1 MRAHTA
7 YPVNVGFVRVHT
19 PRGCAKCETANAKA
33 QDSSSLSQ
41 RDAPRAGDT
50 HVSGKM
56 PQSTRRDTDPMRN
69 VHPDPVHPAVS
80 LLKDLQ
86 LKNFRAFRDFTVSFG
101 EGAYLVGP
109 NNAGKSTLLAAIRAA
124 DMLIRQAHR
133 RGPSLRAV
141 HGERSVIAHPL
152 SLDEFPALRDSLRH
166 EFGSEEASMRLTWKS
181 GASLFCVWPDEES
194 EATPFFYLESSPG
207 TQVRTASDARKNFV
221 ALGVVPVLT
230 PVEHSESL
238 LTEKYVN
245 GNVTTRLASRH
256 FRNHLRLMQ
265 AAGTLDAFLQWA
277 TPWLSEFSFDRLSHH
292 LDRDGQILEAYFFEE
307 PSRIPKEL
315 VWAGDG
321 MQIWLQILFHIH
333 RVSSCTTIVLD
344 EPEVYLHPD
353 LQRRL
358 VQLLDSTGKQVI
370 VATHSAEVVAEAD
383 GRLVTLVDKSRRRAR
398 RSRADGELEVLSASL
413 GTAFNLRLAK
423 ALRSKAALFVEG
435 DDMSVLRKIA
445 GTIGCDRLAR
455 EDGVTVIPLRG
466 YTHWTQ
472 IEPFAWLCRELLPET
487 LQISVLLDRDYRSDA
502 IVDSVERKFA
512 DSGMVAHVWRRKE
525 LESYLIGAPVISR
538 VSGASVREVESML
551 SSVVESMEGD
561 VFGRM
566 LDERMR
572 EEVSGSRH
580 AVSVTTDFKREF
592 DRSWTDENFRL
603 RVSPPKRIISEVN
616 KQLLASGNK
625 TLSVASLARAHR
637 ATDVDSEVA
646 DVLRAVEASIV

>member
-1 MRAHTA
+1 MRRTC
-7 YPVNVGFVRVHT
+7 V
-19 PRGCAKCETANAKA
+19 
-33 QDSSSLSQ
+33 
-41 RDAPRAGDT
+41 
-50 HVSGKM
+50 
-56 PQSTRRDTDPMRN
+56 STRVYPEAD
-69 VHPDPVHPAVS
+69 

-86 LKNFRAFRDFTVSFG
+86 LKNFRAFRDFTVTFG
-101 EGAYLVGP
+101 DGAYLVGP

-124 DMLIRQAHR
+124 DVLIRQAHR
-133 RGPSLRAV
+133 KAPSVRAT
-141 HGERSVIAHPL
+141 HDGRSVIAYPL
-152 SLDEFPALRDSLRH
+152 SLNEFPALRDSLRH
-166 EFGSEEASMRLTWKS
+166 EFGSDEASLRLTWKS
-181 GASLFCVWPDEES
+181 GAKLVCVWPDEET
-194 EATPFFYLESSPG
+194 EDNPFFYMESAPG
-207 TQVRTASDARKNFV
+207 IQVRTTNDARALF
-221 ALGVVPVLT
+221 ATLGVIPILT

-245 GNVTTRLASRH
+245 ASVTTRLSSRH
-256 FRNHLRLMQ
+256 FRNNLRLMHNT
-265 AAGTLDAFLQWA
+265 GTLNPFLQWA
-277 TPWLSEFSFDRLSHH
+277 APWLSGFSFDRFGQH
-292 LDRDGQILEAYFFEE
+292 LDHDGQILEAYFFEE

-321 MQIWLQILFHIH
+321 MQIWLQILFHVY
-333 RVSSCTTIVLD
+333 RVASCATIVLD

-358 VQLLDSTGKQVI
+358 VQLLESTGKQVI
-370 VATHSAEVVAEAD
+370 VATHSSEVVAEAD

-398 RSRADGELEVLSASL
+398 RSRADGELEILSASL

-445 GTIGCDRLAR
+445 GVIGCDRLAR

-472 IEPFAWLCRELLPET
+472 VEPFAWLCRELLPEA
-487 LQISVLLDRDYRSDA
+487 LKISVVLDRDYRSDT
-502 IVDSVERKFA
+502 IIDVVEQKFS
-512 DSGMVAHVWRRKE
+512 DSGMVAHVWRKKE
-525 LESYLIGAPVISR
+525 LESYLVGAPVIAR
-538 VSGASVREVESML
+538 VSGASLSDVTSML
-551 SSVVESMEGD
+551 SSVVEKMEGD

-592 DRSWTDENFRL
+592 DRNWTDEHFRL
-603 RVSPPKRIISEVN
+603 RVSPPKRIISEMN
-616 KQLLASGNK
+616 SLLKSAGKK

-637 ATDVDSEVA
+637 TADVDTEVA
-646 DVLRAVEASIV
+646 QVLRAVEASTA